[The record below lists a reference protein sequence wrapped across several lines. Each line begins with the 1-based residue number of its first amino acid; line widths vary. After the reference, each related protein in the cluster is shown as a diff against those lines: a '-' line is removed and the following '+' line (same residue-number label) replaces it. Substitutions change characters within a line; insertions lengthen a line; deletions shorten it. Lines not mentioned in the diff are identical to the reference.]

1 MYVPTLKAI
10 ANLSVDH
17 KTMIP
22 LLARLF
28 DSPTLPQ
35 LVVSLESLGSYTEV
49 MQLRDS
55 GDFAAAIAASGAS
68 IAETTLRKKGSKER
82 QREENE
88 RLLKPRPIK

>member
-1 MYVPTLKAI
+1 
-10 ANLSVDH
+10 
-17 KTMIP
+17 MIP

-35 LVVSLESLGSYTEV
+35 LVISLDPLGSYNEI

-68 IAETTLRKKGSKER
+68 IAETTYRKKGSKER
-82 QREENE
+82 QRVENE
-88 RLLKPRPIK
+88 RLLKPNPIA